1 MLLHHYVGSGSH
13 NVKLLSPECAKGVN
27 KLVKTMARN
36 GPDMNM
42 TGKIPLI
49 LLPGLL
55 CDATLWRH
63 QRENLADLAD
73 IAVADLTG
81 HDSFAAL
88 ADMVLAAA
96 PARFALA
103 GLSMGGYVAQE
114 IMRRAPERVLRLAL
128 LDSSARG
135 DEAAQARRRRGLI
148 ELAGRGRFKGVTP
161 RLLPMLIH
169 PDRLQDEALTVAVM
183 AAAVG
188 RDAFLNQ
195 QQAFLGRADGRG
207 DLANIRCPTLVLCGR
222 QDALTPPKL
231 HEEMTAAIP
240 DATLVVIENCGHLS
254 TMEAPEAV
262 TRAMRDWLT
271 AG

>member
-1 MLLHHYVGSGSH
+1 MSNFCQRNAPKGLKIGKSH
-13 NVKLLSPECAKGVN
+13 GAEWAG
-27 KLVKTMARN
+27 R
-36 GPDMNM
+36 GPAWRRPPVNM

-63 QRENLADLAD
+63 QREYLADLAD
-73 IAVADLTG
+73 ITVADLTG

-135 DEAAQARRRRGLI
+135 DTAVQARRRRGLI

-169 PDRLQDEALTVAVM
+169 PDR
-183 AAAVG
+183 
-188 RDAFLNQ
+188 RP
-195 QQAFLGRADGRG
+195 R
-207 DLANIRCPTLVLCGR
+207 
-222 QDALTPPKL
+222 
-231 HEEMTAAIP
+231 
-240 DATLVVIENCGHLS
+240 
-254 TMEAPEAV
+254 
-262 TRAMRDWLT
+262 
-271 AG
+271 